1 MSRIFSKVEVKTKWV
16 MVLPFYLFTLL
27 PLSAQN
33 LVVSQAK
40 VNAGR
45 TGFQQPITATFE
57 LSNKS
62 RRRLIIESV
71 KPDCGCTAVDYP
83 KEVGANEKFTIKMT
97 YDAKM
102 LGHFQKMAVIT
113 SNGSKKPVYLTMR
126 GVVVPEVLDYTGNY
140 PFTMDDM
147 LYDNNELEFDDVNKG
162 DTPMQEI
169 HVLNNGEKPMQPHL
183 MHLPPYLTATM
194 KPETLEPGKGGTLSV
209 TLNSDKL
216 RDFGLTQT
224 SVYLASR
231 LGEKVSKDN
240 EIPVSVV
247 LLPHLQDYDE
257 FSKALSPQLQMST
270 TEVDFTDFGGKSK
283 KTEEVILYN
292 TGKTTL
298 KISSMQLFTTG
309 LKVTLGKQSL
319 EPEQTTTLKITGYAE
334 DLLKLRTKPRILMIT
349 NDPDH
354 AKVVIN
360 IRCAP

>member
-1 MSRIFSKVEVKTKWV
+1 MIMKKI
-16 MVLPFYLFTLL
+16 LLILFTFHFSLL
-27 PLSAQN
+27 TSMAQT
-33 LVVSQAK
+33 LEVSQAK

-57 LSNKS
+57 LRNKG
-62 RRRLIIESV
+62 RRRLLIESV
-71 KPDCGCTAVDYP
+71 KPDCGCTAVEYP
-83 KEVGANEKFTIKMT
+83 KEVAAGEKFTIKMT

-102 LGHFQKMAVIT
+102 LGHFQKMAAVV
-113 SNGSKKPVYLTMR
+113 SNGSQKPVYLTMR
-126 GVVVPEVLDYTGNY
+126 GLVVPEVLDYTGNY
-140 PFTMDDM
+140 PLALGNM
-147 LYDNNELEFDDVNKG
+147 LYDNNVLEFDDVNKG

-169 HVLNNGEKPMQPHL
+169 HVMNNGEEPMQPHL
-183 MHLPPYLTATM
+183 MHLPPYLSATM
-194 KPETLEPGKGGTLSV
+194 KPEILEPGKGGTLSV

-224 SVYLASR
+224 SVYLGRR
-231 LGEKVSKDN
+231 LGEKVSKDS

-257 FSKALSPQLQMST
+257 FSKALAPQLQISAT
-270 TEVDFTDFGGKSK
+270 DIDFTDFGGKKK
-283 KTEEVILYN
+283 KTADVVLYN
-292 TGKTTL
+292 IGKTTL

-309 LKVTLGKQSL
+309 LKVTLSKQ
-319 EPEQTTTLKITGYAE
+319 EIDPDQTALLKITGYAE

-360 IRCAP
+360 INVK

>member
-1 MSRIFSKVEVKTKWV
+1 MIMKKI
-16 MVLPFYLFTLL
+16 LLILFTFHFSLL
-27 PLSAQN
+27 TSMAQT
-33 LVVSQAK
+33 LEVSQAK

-57 LSNKS
+57 LRNKG
-62 RRRLIIESV
+62 RRRLLIESV
-71 KPDCGCTAVDYP
+71 KPDCGCTAVEYP
-83 KEVGANEKFTIKMT
+83 KEVAAGEKFTIKMT

-102 LGHFQKMAVIT
+102 LGHFQKMAAVV
-113 SNGSKKPVYLTMR
+113 SNGSQKPVYLTMR
-126 GVVVPEVLDYTGNY
+126 GLVVPEVLDYTGNY
-140 PFTMDDM
+140 PLALGNM
-147 LYDNNELEFDDVNKG
+147 LYDNNVLEFDDVNKG

-169 HVLNNGEKPMQPHL
+169 HVMNNGEEPMQPHL
-183 MHLPPYLTATM
+183 MHLPPYLSATM
-194 KPETLEPGKGGTLSV
+194 KPEILEPGKGGTLSV

-224 SVYLASR
+224 SVYLGRR
-231 LGEKVSKDN
+231 LGEKVSKDS

-257 FSKALSPQLQMST
+257 FSKALAPQLQISAT
-270 TEVDFTDFGGKSK
+270 DIDFTDFGGKKK
-283 KTEEVILYN
+283 KTTDVVLYN

-309 LKVTLGKQSL
+309 LKVTLSKQEL
-319 EPEQTTTLKITGYAE
+319 DPDQTALLKITGYAE
-334 DLLKLRTKPRILMIT
+334 DLQKLRTKPRILMIT

-360 IRCAP
+360 INVK

>member
-1 MSRIFSKVEVKTKWV
+1 MIMKKI
-16 MVLPFYLFTLL
+16 LLILFTFHFSLL
-27 PLSAQN
+27 TSMAQT
-33 LVVSQAK
+33 LEVSQAK

-57 LSNKS
+57 LRNKG
-62 RRRLIIESV
+62 RRRLLIESV
-71 KPDCGCTAVDYP
+71 KPDCGCTAVEYP
-83 KEVGANEKFTIKMT
+83 KEVAAGEKFTIKMT

-102 LGHFQKMAVIT
+102 LGHFQKMAAVV
-113 SNGSKKPVYLTMR
+113 SNGSQKPVYLMMR
-126 GVVVPEVLDYTGNY
+126 GLVVPEVLDYTGNY
-140 PFTMDDM
+140 PLALGNM
-147 LYDNNELEFDDVNKG
+147 LYDNNVLEFDDVNKG

-169 HVLNNGEKPMQPHL
+169 HVMNNGEEPMQPHL
-183 MHLPPYLTATM
+183 MHLPPYLSATM
-194 KPETLEPGKGGTLSV
+194 KPEILEPGKGGTLSV

-224 SVYLASR
+224 SVYLGRR
-231 LGEKVSKDN
+231 LGEKVSKDS

-257 FSKALSPQLQMST
+257 FSKGLAPQLQISAT
-270 TEVDFTDFGGKSK
+270 DIDFTDFGGKKK
-283 KTEEVILYN
+283 KTTDVVLYN

-309 LKVTLGKQSL
+309 LKVTLSKQEL
-319 EPEQTTTLKITGYAE
+319 DPDQTALLKITGYAE
-334 DLLKLRTKPRILMIT
+334 DLQKLRTKPRILMIT

-360 IRCAP
+360 INVK